1 MPFEIIRNDITK
13 MHVDAIVNAANN
25 RLQKGGG
32 VCGAI
37 FDTAG
42 DVALQEVCHEI
53 GRCEVGGAVITDGFN
68 LPAKYI
74 IHAVGP
80 IWNGGSKNE
89 PQLLASAYRNSLE
102 LARKNNC
109 ESIAFPLISS
119 GIYGYP
125 KDLALRVAID
135 AISAFLMEHDMQVY
149 LVVFDKN
156 SEY

>member
-37 FDTAG
+37 FDAAG
-42 DVALQEVCHEI
+42 DVALQEVCREI
-53 GRCEVGGAVITDGFN
+53 ERCEVGGAVITDGFN

-89 PQLLASAYRNSLE
+89 PQLLVSAYRNSLE

-149 LVVFDKN
+149 LVVFDKK